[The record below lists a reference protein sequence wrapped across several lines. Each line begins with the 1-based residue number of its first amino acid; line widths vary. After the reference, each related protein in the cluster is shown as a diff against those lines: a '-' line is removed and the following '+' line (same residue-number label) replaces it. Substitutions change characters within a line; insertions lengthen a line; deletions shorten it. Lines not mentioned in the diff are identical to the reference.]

1 MKDYN
6 IKITWSDV
14 TVMYPNGTSYLR
26 RQKDSRDLMR
36 QFINEYEQYKQ
47 EHPEYYGCVDD

>member
-14 TVMYPNGTSYLR
+14 TVMYPNGTPYLR

-36 QFINEYEQYKQ
+36 QFINEDEQYMQ

>member
-14 TVMYPNGTSYLR
+14 TVIYPNGTLYLR

-36 QFINEYEQYKQ
+36 QFINEDEQYMQ

>member
-36 QFINEYEQYKQ
+36 QFINEYEQYMQ

>member
-1 MKDYN
+1 MKDYKKK
-6 IKITWSDV
+6 IKISNV
-14 TVMYPNGTSYLR
+14 KMIYKYGTPYLR

-36 QFINEYEQYKQ
+36 QFINEYEQYMQ